1 MAEQEQRDPRT
12 HTAESS
18 EELARLRDRT
28 DELELIISSLTTF
41 ALFTLPGW
49 LFERF
54 ADAYMHL
61 SVTLVVSSST
71 ALLLLTGLCYGLG
84 ACFLLHLLARAY
96 WVGLIGLRAV
106 FPQGIDWNRT
116 PGIGPLTRENYRRRL
131 PDLQSAIER
140 SDRLASSLF
149 AVISVIAL
157 AIVWIVL
164 LITLAA
170 SLGGLVGS
178 RFGATNFGINAAALG
193 LVAVAAGSAVL
204 LWILDALLAQRVPA
218 LQRAA
223 WFRGLVSVLSRIN
236 GWLVPQRL
244 VLPVQLTLQSNTRP
258 IIAMILFVVAVIAIV
273 VLGQFSFN
281 RAVNFTVS
289 DQFRYLD
296 DQQEQHFAGAVFRSS
311 FYEDMRHGK
320 DRLRARP
327 MIPSFEQRGSH
338 LRLFLPYQPIR
349 DNLLLE
355 RLCPGEEEGLG
366 APCLARLWS
375 VALNGQPVDLGRF
388 LASERLD
395 LGMRGLTG
403 VVPLDGLAPGLQ
415 VLSVTWN
422 PHAGSDDVPI
432 DDRYTEARLDFDIPF
447 LFAPEFE
454 RALPDPRGSPAGD
467 IPDSDPLPEES

>member
-1 MAEQEQRDPRT
+1 MAEQDLKEPELHSQEAR
-12 HTAESS
+12 A
-18 EELARLRDRT
+18 ELARLRDRT
-28 DELELIISSLTTF
+28 DELELIISSLTTV

-54 ADAYMHL
+54 ADAYLHL
-61 SVTLVVSSST
+61 SVAMVVSSSM
-71 ALLLLTGLCYGLG
+71 AVMLLTGLCYGLG
-84 ACFLLHLLARAY
+84 ACFVLHLLARAY
-96 WVGLIGLRAV
+96 WVGLIGLRTV
-106 FPQGIDWNRT
+106 FPRGIDWNRT
-116 PGIGPLTRENYRRRL
+116 PGIGPLTRENYRQRL
-131 PDLQSAIER
+131 PDLKTAIER

-157 AIVWIVL
+157 AIVWVVL
-164 LITLAA
+164 LLTLAA

-178 RFGATNFGINAAALG
+178 RFGATNVGINTAALG
-193 LVAVAAGSAVL
+193 LMAIAAGSALL
-204 LWILDALLAQRVPA
+204 LWVLDALLARRVPA
-218 LQRAA
+218 LQRAP
-223 WFRGLVSVLSRIN
+223 WFRRIVAGLSRIN

-258 IIAMILFVVAVIAIV
+258 IVAMMLFVLAVIAIV
-273 VLGQFSFN
+273 TLGQVSFN

-289 DQFRYLD
+289 DQFRFLD
-296 DQQEQHFAGAVFRSS
+296 DEHFAGTVFRSS
-311 FYEDMRHGK
+311 FYEDMLDGK

-355 RLCPGEEEGLG
+355 ELCSGADAGSG

-375 VALNGQPVDLGRF
+375 VALNGQPVEPGGF

-403 VVPLDGLAPGLQ
+403 IVPLEGLAPGLQ
-415 VLSVTWN
+415 VLSVVWN
-422 PHAGSDDVPI
+422 PQAEEGDTPL
-432 DDRYTEARLDFDIPF
+432 DDRYTEVRFEYDIPF
-447 LFAPEFE
+447 LFTPDFE
-454 RALPDPRGSPAGD
+454 RG
-467 IPDSDPLPEES
+467 LPEPESPPSRGDGAEQGRGGST